1 VSVHQRGTLTV
12 GDVTVEALFQ
22 DADCQT
28 VIAMWMPDT
37 EGIDMGIVA
46 VPGADAQIEI
56 PAFRRPLTGKVAQA
70 DREDCRAWIRVQE
83 G

>member
-1 VSVHQRGTLTV
+1 MSAHQRGTLAV
-12 GDVTVEALFQ
+12 GDVTVEAVFQ
-22 DADCQT
+22 DADYQT

-56 PAFRRPLTGKVAQA
+56 PGRRTLTGKVAQA
-70 DREDCRAWIRVQE
+70 DREDCRAWVRVRE